1 MAASSS
7 SNIRGSRWLHIALR
21 VLAIVFAAATVLYTW
36 FWMVAFQLDK
46 PATVQL
52 GLDFPYQPSQHANV
66 VTNVYPGSPAERAGL
81 RIGDQIVAFDGRRIE
96 DAADQERVW
105 KLHEPGDSVRL
116 TVLRPGQTVPLE
128 LTGVFRLSSELA
140 GNPGSL
146 PEAARRILENSLPL
160 VCAAVGL
167 VILLLRPQDRN
178 VWLLACFFA
187 SLTSAFGFRGD
198 YQTVPAPLRPW
209 VELYGGIFLGAI
221 GASFYFL
228 CALFPARSPIDRRL
242 PWLKWAALVFG
253 LLNAG
258 EMSRPDVSRPV
269 ATLSRLIGP
278 QAADQF
284 DFGVAYAFLALG
296 LVSLAAN
303 YFFAR
308 EPESRR
314 KIRVIFWGTVAGIGP
329 SLIRSG
335 AEHYI
340 GFQTP
345 AWLGMIL
352 NALLLLVPA
361 SFAYAVF
368 KQRVL
373 DIPVLL
379 RRSARYVLVQRGFL
393 ILLYFVSFGLMLLF
407 ATSLAH
413 LPLPV
418 EMGHSTSTALGA
430 VFGTA
435 LLWSG
440 SRVHSRVSG
449 RIDRAFFRSAYDARM
464 ILENL
469 AESSRTATN
478 REALARLLLNQLKA
492 ALQPA
497 LLVVYLA
504 IDNDQLG
511 AAAGVAPPG
520 LQTIRCT
527 SPLLVELAR
536 RGEPWEL
543 PPSGLENDPKTT
555 VLAPLHSGCLVPML
569 GREGRLVGLLALGPR
584 LSEEPYS
591 GEDKRLL
598 ASVAGQAGMALEN
611 FRLAEDIARKLEAER
626 RTSREMEI
634 AKEVQTRLLPQTAPV
649 LQTLECTGRC
659 LQAARVGG
667 DYYDFLELG
676 RSQVGLVLADVSGKG
691 VHAALLVANLQAHLR
706 SLSQLTRG
714 AAGLVETLRQVNHIL
729 WKSTAAEHYA
739 TLFVGVYDD
748 STRRLTY
755 VNCGHT
761 PPILWR
767 ADGSVERLEATATVV
782 GLFETW
788 ECVAREIQLR
798 PADLLAISSDGVT
811 EAMLGEEEFGESR
824 FLDVLRQTR
833 RLPLEQVVTAVF
845 TAVQQFSAGNQS
857 DDLTLVV
864 ARSLSW

>member
-7 SNIRGSRWLHIALR
+7 SNSRRSRWLHIGLR
-21 VLAIVFAAATVLYTW
+21 ALAIVFAAATVLYTY
-36 FWMVAFQLDK
+36 FWVVAFRLDK
-46 PATVQL
+46 PTTVEL
-52 GLDFPYQPSQHANV
+52 GLDCPYQPSQHANV
-66 VTNVYPGSPAERAGL
+66 VTNVYPGSPAEVAGL
-81 RIGDQIVAFDGRRIE
+81 RVGDQIVAFDGRRVE

-105 KLHEPGDSVRL
+105 RIHEPGDSVRL
-116 TVLRPGQTVPLE
+116 TVLRPGESAPLE
-128 LTGVFRLSSELA
+128 LTGVFRRNSELGA
-140 GNPGSL
+140 TPGSL
-146 PEAARRILENSLPL
+146 PDAVGRLLENSLPPI
-160 VCAAVGL
+160 CAAVGL

-187 SLTSAFGFRGD
+187 SFVSAFGFRGD
-198 YQTVPAPLRPW
+198 YQTVPAPLRLW

-221 GASFYFL
+221 GASFYIL
-228 CALFPARSPIDRRL
+228 CAVFPARSPIDRRL

-253 LLNAG
+253 LADAG

-284 DFGVAYAFLALG
+284 DFGVTYAFLALG

-303 YFFAR
+303 YFFAG

-329 SLIRSG
+329 SLIRGG
-335 AEHYI
+335 AEHYT
-340 GFQTP
+340 GFQSP
-345 AWLGMIL
+345 AWLNIIL

-393 ILLYFVSFGLMLLF
+393 ILLCFVSFGLTLLF
-407 ATSLAH
+407 AASLAR
-413 LPLPV
+413 LPLAI
-418 EMGHSTSTALGA
+418 EMGHSSSTALGA
-430 VFGTA
+430 LFGTA
-435 LLWSG
+435 LLWGG
-440 SRVHSRVSG
+440 SRVHTRVSG
-449 RIDRAFFRSAYDARM
+449 RIDRAFFRSAYDVRV

-469 AESSRTATN
+469 AETSRLAAN
-478 REALARLLLNQLKA
+478 REALAHLLLNQLNA

-497 LLVVYLA
+497 SLVVYLA

-511 AAAGVAPPG
+511 AAAGVAPPD
-520 LQTIRCT
+520 LQTIRRT

-536 RGEPWEL
+536 HGEPWEL
-543 PPSGLENDPKTT
+543 PPAGLEIDPKTA

-569 GREGRLVGLLALGPR
+569 GRDGRLVGLLALGPR

-598 ASVAGQAGMALEN
+598 ASVASQAGMALDN
-611 FRLAEDIARKLEAER
+611 FGLAENIAEKLEAER
-626 RTSREMEI
+626 RTTREMEI

-649 LQTLECTGRC
+649 LQTLECAGRC

-676 RSQVGLVLADVSGKG
+676 REKLGLVLADVSGKG

-706 SLSQLTRG
+706 SLSRTVRG
-714 AAGLVETLRQVNHIL
+714 ATGLVETLQQVNRIL
-729 WKSTAAEHYA
+729 WRSTAPEHYA

-761 PPILWR
+761 PPVLLR
-767 ADGSVERLEATATVV
+767 ADGSVDRLEATATVI

-788 ECVAREIQLR
+788 ECVAREIQMG

-824 FLDVLRQTR
+824 FLEELRRAR
-833 RLPLEQVVTAVF
+833 RLPLEEVVTAVF

-864 ARSLSW
+864 ARCL

>member
-1 MAASSS
+1 M
-7 SNIRGSRWLHIALR
+7 ALR
-21 VLAIVFAAATVLYTW
+21 VLAMVFAAATALYTY

-46 PATVQL
+46 PTTVEL

-66 VTNVYPGSPAERAGL
+66 VTNVYPGSPAEVAGL
-81 RIGDQIVAFDGRRIE
+81 RVGDQIVAFDGRRVE

-116 TVLRPGQTVPLE
+116 TVLRPGESTPLE
-128 LTGVFRLSSELA
+128 LTGVFRRSSDLV

-146 PEAARRILENSLPL
+146 QEAAGRLLENSGPL
-160 VCAAVGL
+160 AFAAVGL

-187 SLTSAFGFRGD
+187 GAISAFGFRGD

-209 VELYGGIFLGAI
+209 VELYGGLFLGVI
-221 GASFYFL
+221 GASFYLL
-228 CALFPARSPIDRRL
+228 CAVFPARSPIDRRL

-253 LLNAG
+253 LVNAG
-258 EMSRPDVSRPV
+258 EMSRPDVSQPF
-269 ATLSRLIGP
+269 ATLSRLIGR

-303 YFFAR
+303 YFFAG

-329 SLIRSG
+329 SLIRGG
-335 AEHYI
+335 AEHYTA
-340 GFQTP
+340 FHSP
-345 AWLGMIL
+345 AWLGMTL

-393 ILLYFVSFGLMLLF
+393 ILLCFLSFGLTLLF

-413 LPLPV
+413 LPLPI
-418 EMGHSTSTALGA
+418 EMGHSSSTALGA
-430 VFGTA
+430 LFGTA
-435 LLWSG
+435 LLWGG
-440 SRVHSRVSG
+440 SRVHTRVSG
-449 RIDRAFFRSAYDARM
+449 SIDRAFFRSAYDARV

-469 AESSRTATN
+469 AETSRTAAN
-478 REALARLLLNQLKA
+478 REALAHLLLNQLNA

-497 LLVVYLA
+497 SLVVYLA
-504 IDNDQLG
+504 IDTDQLG
-511 AAAGVAPPG
+511 AAAGVGAPD

-543 PPSGLENDPKTT
+543 PPSGLENDPKAA

-569 GREGRLVGLLALGPR
+569 GRDGRLVGLLALGPR

-591 GEDKRLL
+591 GEDKHLL
-598 ASVAGQAGMALEN
+598 ASVASQAGMALEN
-611 FRLAEDIARKLEAER
+611 FRLAENIAEKLEAER
-626 RTSREMEI
+626 RTTREMEI

-649 LQTLECTGRC
+649 LRTLECAGRC

-676 RSQVGLVLADVSGKG
+676 REKVGLVLADVSGKG

-706 SLSQLTRG
+706 SLSRTVRG
-714 AAGLVETLRQVNHIL
+714 ATGLVETLQQVNRIL
-729 WKSTAAEHYA
+729 WRSTAAEHYA

-761 PPILWR
+761 PPMLLR
-767 ADGSVERLEATATVV
+767 ADGSVDRLEATATVI

-788 ECVAREIQLR
+788 ESVAREIQMA
-798 PADLLAISSDGVT
+798 PADLLAISSDGIT

-824 FLDVLRQTR
+824 FLDELRRTR
-833 RLPLEQVVTAVF
+833 RLPLEEVVTAVF

-864 ARSLSW
+864 ARCLPSRDRQQP